1 MKVRQQQSLSDIQSY
16 LIGQRLR
23 PELTAIDHQPFAILL
38 YDISAARIVN
48 AVEMFSDLV
57 QNPLL

>member
-1 MKVRQQQSLSDIQSY
+1 MRQQQSLSDIQSY
-16 LIGQRLR
+16 LIGHLLR
-23 PELTAIDHQPFAILL
+23 PELTAIDHQSFAILH
-38 YDISAARIVN
+38 YDISATRIVN